1 MIKDIELVLSP
12 AQLNDSG
19 LHRKKLAWQLKVGE
33 YEITGFYV
41 LRRSIDSRAMYPVY
55 RTLFRVFI
63 NQPPLER
70 IQKVEYKPVKANNA
84 SNKHALVIGFGP
96 AGMFAAL
103 RLIEHGIKPIILERG
118 KDVRTRR
125 RDIKAIQ
132 IDHFVNPD
140 SNYCFGEGGAGT
152 YSDGK
157 IYTRSTKRGDV
168 GKILDVLVQHGASDE
183 ILVEAHP
190 HIGSNKLPK
199 IIENI
204 RNTILNCG
212 GEIHFNAKVSDFI
225 IAKDELKGVRTTDG
239 KEFLAKAVLLSAGH
253 SARDIFELL
262 YERKVMLEFKPYAL
276 GVRIEHPQQ
285 LINEIRYHS
294 MKTPNNLPAASYN
307 LACQV
312 DGLGVFSFCMCPG
325 GIIIPSAT
333 QEGELVVNGMSVSK
347 RDSPY
352 ANAGFVV
359 EVNAESVKDIQSE
372 ECFKGL
378 EFQKHVERTAFKA
391 GGGNQT
397 APAQRVTDFLNNTMS
412 SSLPKASYKPGT
424 VSAPLHEILPG
435 SIVTKLQQGLLEFDK
450 KMKGYLTEEAQI
462 LAPESR
468 TSSPVRILRDKNSRM
483 SVSLKGLFPA
493 GEGAGYAGG
502 IISSAMDGEN
512 SANAV
517 HEYLNMN

>member
-1 MIKDIELVLSP
+1 MIKDTELVLSP

-63 NQPPLER
+63 NEQPLER
-70 IQKVEYKPVKANNA
+70 IQKVDYKPVKKNSA
-84 SNKHALVIGFGP
+84 SSKEAIIIGFGP

-103 RLIEHGIKPIILERG
+103 RLIELGIRPIILERG

-125 RDIKAIQ
+125 RDIRALQ

-157 IYTRSTKRGDV
+157 IYTRSTKRGNV
-168 GKILDVLVQHGASDE
+168 GKILDILVQHGATDE

-199 IIENI
+199 IIENL

-212 GEIHFNAKVSDFI
+212 GEIHFNAKVDDLI
-225 IAKDELKGVRTTDG
+225 IEKNVLKGVRTSDG
-239 KEFLAKAVLLSAGH
+239 KEFLAKAVILAAGH
-253 SARDIFELL
+253 SARDMFELL
-262 YERKVMLEFKPYAL
+262 YERKVTLEFKPFAL

-285 LINEIRYHS
+285 LINEIRYHT

-312 DGLGVFSFCMCPG
+312 DGSGVFSFCMCPG

-347 RDSPY
+347 RDSLF

-359 EVNAESVKDIQSE
+359 EINENTVKDVQTE
-372 ECFKGL
+372 DCFKGL
-378 EFQKHVERTAFKA
+378 EYQKQIERAAFHA

-397 APAQRVTDFLNNTMS
+397 APAQRITDFLNNKLS
-412 SSLPKASYKPGT
+412 STLPKASYKPGT
-424 VSAPLHEILPG
+424 VSAPLHEILPQY
-435 SIVTKLQQGLLEFDK
+435 IVQKLQKGIIEFDK
-450 KMKGYLTEEAQI
+450 KMNGYLTEEAQI

-468 TSSPVRILRDKNSRM
+468 TSSPIRIVRDKDSRM
-483 SVSLKGLFPA
+483 SVSLQGLFPA

-517 HEYLNMN
+517 CTFLNSH